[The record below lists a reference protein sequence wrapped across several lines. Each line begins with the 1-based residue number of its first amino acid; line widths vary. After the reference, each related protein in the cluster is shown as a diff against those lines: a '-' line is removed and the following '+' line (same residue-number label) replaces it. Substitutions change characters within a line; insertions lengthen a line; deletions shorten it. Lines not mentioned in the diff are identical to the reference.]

1 MIRLCRS
8 KGQTGED
15 ILPLKMRKIAQ
26 QFGFANTSGKKIE
39 DVLRPDTMPRMQGRP
54 PHWFGLKVMRS
65 MTQSLT
71 LTQKAIKAARR
82 PSGVRLPPAGSDHPN
97 PLCALPGGGPQQAED
112 DEAAMVRAFLRSGSS
127 IH

>member
-39 DVLRPDTMPRMQGRP
+39 NVLHPNRHAADARATAALVRIEGE
-54 PHWFGLKVMRS
+54 RS

-71 LTQKAIKAARR
+71 LTQKAVKAARP
-82 PSGVRLPPAGSDHPN
+82 PSGVRLPLAGSDHAN
-97 PLCALPGGGPQQAED
+97 PHALYLAAVLSKLRTTRQQWFGP
-112 DEAAMVRAFLRSGSS
+112 S
-127 IH
+127 